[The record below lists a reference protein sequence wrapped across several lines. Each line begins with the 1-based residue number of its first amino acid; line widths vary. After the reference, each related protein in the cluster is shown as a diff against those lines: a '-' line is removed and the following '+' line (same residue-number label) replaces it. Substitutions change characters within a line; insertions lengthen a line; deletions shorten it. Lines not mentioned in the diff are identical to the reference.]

1 MWQRNRWRVLPS
13 MTVGVPLGCRYG
25 SPTMKEDT
33 PLVGFHETAAVVNKI
48 FSYCPTSTQAS
59 IRILMSHYVL
69 GSMQV
74 EFRVKV
80 RRCHLSRELS

>member
-1 MWQRNRWRVLPS
+1 MRRRLLS
-13 MTVGVPLGCRYG
+13 T
-25 SPTMKEDT
+25 
-33 PLVGFHETAAVVNKI
+33 KI

-59 IRILMSHYVL
+59 LRILMSHYVL

-80 RRCHLSRELS
+80 RRCHLSRELSLAQGH

>member
-1 MWQRNRWRVLPS
+1 
-13 MTVGVPLGCRYG
+13 
-25 SPTMKEDT
+25 
-33 PLVGFHETAAVVNKI
+33 VGFHETAAVVNKI